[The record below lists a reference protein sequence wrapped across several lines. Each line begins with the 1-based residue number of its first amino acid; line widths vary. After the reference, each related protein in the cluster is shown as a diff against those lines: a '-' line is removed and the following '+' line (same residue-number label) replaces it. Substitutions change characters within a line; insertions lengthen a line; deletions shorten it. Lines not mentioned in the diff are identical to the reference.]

1 MTDPTEGV
9 RRVLVSAINTEA
21 AEIAKTTSDPR
32 KELEARYGQ
41 LWDTS
46 EMQKEFSVS
55 GFMAPYVGV
64 TRKSDGAEGTLLFS
78 HHPRFYHSFS
88 PA

>member
-1 MTDPTEGV
+1 MTDTTEGV
-9 RRVLVSAINTEA
+9 RRVLVNALNTEA
-21 AEIAKTTSDPR
+21 TEIAKTTQDPR

-55 GFMAPYVGV
+55 GFMAPLVVV
-64 TRKSDGAEGTLLFS
+64 TRKSDGVEGSLVFS
-78 HHPRFYHSFS
+78 HSPRFYHSFTS
-88 PA
+88 N